1 MKLISLEIVGFK
13 SFLHRTTLRFD
24 QGVTCIVGPNG
35 CGKSNIVDAVTWV
48 LGERGTKSLRVKEM
62 GDVIFHGSTA
72 KKQVNMAEVTMGLL
86 NDERE
91 YAIKRRIYRD
101 GTNEYFING
110 DIVRLKDVQD
120 FFLGTG
126 VGLHSYAI
134 IEQGNIEYFA
144 AMKPQERRIAIEETS
159 GITRFEEKK
168 RDAFSRM
175 EEVKTNLDR
184 VEAPLPR
191 GRKRSRKS
199 GRRVGQAPHIQRSER
214 KPEGFRYRFPHGQLQ
229 QVLEEVVEA
238 GGKGDDACRR
248 D

>member
-101 GTNEYFING
+101 GTNEHPG
-110 DIVRLKDVQD
+110 DGVDDVALAAAVRADDAGHALVKTERCAMEERFETYD
-120 FFLGTG
+120 FEADK
-126 VGLHSYAI
+126 LH
-134 IEQGNIEYFA
+134 
-144 AMKPQERRIAIEETS
+144 AIEERALATLSCTVFFPSISMTS
-159 GITRFEEKK
+159 KMPGVTC
-168 RDAFSRM
+168 
-175 EEVKTNLDR
+175 
-184 VEAPLPR
+184 LPR
-191 GRKRSRKS
+191 RATRTG
-199 GRRVGQAPHIQRSER
+199 
-214 KPEGFRYRFPHGQLQ
+214 
-229 QVLEEVVEA
+229 
-238 GGKGDDACRR
+238 
-248 D
+248 